1 MEQIFRIEIPVE
13 AIDKTDAAALQRLET
28 ALQKI
33 INGMKQNR
41 TAATEAFDAI
51 DRAAASTASSLQ
63 RVESANADVAGSYND
78 VGSAA
83 SDAGSDQTAAAS
95 EAESANTR
103 LEDSVS
109 GVGEAYEETASA
121 AAEAG
126 ERSGSAFNSASA
138 GADRFTQ
145 RVERTNQTL
154 RGMFKEK
161 FKLIMEALDKASPI
175 LKNIWNSTKNLV
187 SRTWSVA
194 VRMKDFITAPFRK
207 LYNWISSPITIALS
221 VAGVG
226 LSASDLVTT
235 YNDFETGMSAVK
247 SLSGATN
254 EEFIQLKQTAKDLGA
269 TTAFSASEASEG
281 MQYLAMAGWDTNEII
296 AAMPGLLDLA
306 AAGATDLGTAAD
318 IVSDVMTAMGM
329 EANEASRAA
338 DVFAKAATS
347 SNTTVEMLGETMKYA
362 APIAHTFGMSLEE
375 VSALAGMMANAGIK
389 GSQAGTALRASL
401 LRMSKPTTDMQKTM
415 TKLGIS
421 FTDANGNMKKT
432 GDIVRMLEKSFTG
445 LSESQRLEAAQTLF
459 GTEAA
464 SAWLGILDQGADTYE
479 SFAEQL
485 NNAKG
490 AADEMAKTRLDN
502 LAGDLEEM
510 GGALETAKLEI
521 MDKLNPYLREGVQ
534 WLTTKIPAIQEKIE
548 QLIDS
553 GISKAKQLKEFL
565 SGVFNGAD
573 FQNADGFVDKFFV
586 AWDKIIAEPFND
598 WWNGGGQEIMLGAIS
613 KFGKSAGELLN
624 GIVTGVFAAL
634 KGEEIDFEGMNITG
648 IAKAGAQMAK
658 EFVSAFMSGLD
669 FGDLAGKMP
678 GLMKAGMIGFGAFK
692 VGSGAFSVVKTFGQ
706 LKAAFGG
713 VTSAAAAAAPAVQT
727 VGTTAAASAAGI
739 GKASVILGGLKTA
752 LAAIPV
758 WGWVAAAALV
768 ALGAGYAIY
777 KNAQARHEQDLLHAG
792 DKVQDAATAYE
803 TSAKRVN
810 DAVGTIES
818 IKEVKLKI
826 ANNSEENQ
834 VQIAQLKAEL
844 AGIENREIELKA
856 KLADGTLTKEQIA
869 EYQAELDKLQGRE
882 VWLKA
887 RIAENSVAPEKVKEY
902 ASQLAILRGREE
914 EIKVELASDTLSKDK
929 ADEYMRELEIIKSR
943 EEKLSVKLEGL
954 GLTAAGISLAA
965 SLMQSIDGKEAE
977 VSVVLAKGSLSK
989 DEIEA
994 YKTELAGIY
1003 TRQAEINLQRAGAA
1017 LTVDEVKQYRDA
1029 LNGIKSREAE
1039 LTLKIAEGGLNQTKL
1054 KELREEYESLK
1065 TKQAAITLMLSGQEL
1080 TAEQLKKI
1088 TAEYNR
1094 LDNRKAEITA
1104 NLNESGLSLD
1114 ELQQVSDAMK
1124 MIGDK
1129 SVVLDFAFADGGLK
1143 TEDLKAYNKQLE
1155 DLYAHLVE
1163 ISNGQITQEDVDA
1176 GRVTEERVQQVYD
1189 TLEAESNARLN
1200 ELEAS
1205 LIRNR
1210 QLIPEL
1216 VEKRGEYQQQYTED
1230 SSRLGGISAAK
1241 SEAQEIFAK
1250 IRELNSELAKQQA
1263 KLNVE
1268 EISQKQYE
1276 DWFTN
1281 TYKPG
1286 MLEQQRLYGENVES
1300 RVDVYKL
1307 SKESEDSFL
1316 WMFDDGVNYDKDIIK
1331 QIEQKYAEAK
1341 KTSEANT
1348 EQYDAYNDQLKGIYG
1363 GEVLLITGRAFKGT
1377 AQAGMSIDEIAA
1389 GYSAHDAASQQMFQN
1404 AVMALRQLNRQT
1416 DYLAESDKTQAVDV
1430 VEIAAKAEVI
1440 QNVKQQL
1447 QDLQAASESL
1457 SDGESAAALNG
1468 VNEALNALGLTEA
1481 SGLGELSTA
1490 IEALN
1495 GLDLSAFSLTD
1506 AQVAFVALGGDA
1518 SGCKTQVDGLLSS
1531 LRALDGLTATA
1542 TISVTYGGAA
1552 YLAVNQKAQTNA
1564 NGGIYDGAM
1573 LSWVAEDG
1581 PEAIIPLGSKRR
1593 SRGLDLWLQAGEMLG
1608 VTEFA
1613 GGGILSP
1620 YSGAMENLPDVA
1632 WDDDD
1637 GDGDGKP
1644 KPIQTTGGSI
1654 GSGGNSFSVSV
1665 AANPVFQIEGGEA
1678 DSILDKLKDKQR
1690 ELAEI
1695 FGSAIAEQLEDIVAN
1710 MV

>member
-1 MEQIFRIEIPVE
+1 MEQVFRIEIPVE
-13 AIDKTDAAALQRLET
+13 VIDKTDAASLQRLET
-28 ALQKI
+28 ALQRI
-33 INGMKQNR
+33 SIGIKQNKA
-41 TAATEAFDAI
+41 AATEAFSAI
-51 DRAAASTASSLQ
+51 DRAAADAATSM
-63 RVESANADVAGSYND
+63 DK

-83 SDAGSDQTAAAS
+83 SDAAS
-95 EAESANTR
+95 EAGSANNK

-109 GVGEAYEETASA
+109 DVGDAYEGTASA
-121 AAEAG
+121 AMEAG
-126 ERSGSAFNSASA
+126 QKSGSALNSASNS
-138 GADRFTQ
+138 ADKFAQ
-145 RVERTNQTL
+145 RVEKTNKTL
-154 RGMFKEK
+154 RGMFKER
-161 FKLIMEALDKASPI
+161 FKLIMEALDKASPV
-175 LKNIWNSTKNLV
+175 LKSIWNSAKGLV
-187 SRTWSVA
+187 SKTWSVA
-194 VRMKDFITAPFRK
+194 VRMKDFVTAPFRK
-207 LYNWISSPITIALS
+207 LYSWISSPITIALS
-221 VAGVG
+221 VAGIG
-226 LSASDLVTT
+226 LSANDLVTT
-235 YNDFETGMSAVK
+235 YNDFETGMSGVRA
-247 SLSGATN
+247 LTGATN
-254 EEFIQLKQTAKDLGA
+254 EEFTLLKETAKELGA
-269 TTAFSASEASEG
+269 DTAFSASEAAVG
-281 MQYLAMAGWDTNEII
+281 MQNLASAGFTTNEIVS
-296 AAMPGLLDLA
+296 AMPGMLDLA
-306 AAGATDLGTAAD
+306 ASSGTDLATASD
-318 IVSDVMTAMGM
+318 IAATTLRGFGL
-329 EANEASRAA
+329 EASQAAHVA
-338 DVFAKAATS
+338 DVLAEAAART
-347 SNTTVEMLGETMKYA
+347 NAEVADTGEAMKYI
-362 APIAHTFGMSLEE
+362 APVAHAMGMSLEE
-375 VSALAGMMANAGIK
+375 VAASVGVLSDAGIK
-389 GSQAGTALRASL
+389 GSQAGTTLRSALSRL
-401 LRMSKPTTDMQKTM
+401 SKPTSDMQKVM
-415 TKLGIS
+415 KKLGLSFYDSSGQMKSIS
-421 FTDANGNMKKT
+421 SIVGMLKANMA
-432 GDIVRMLEKSFTG
+432 G
-445 LSESQRLEAAQTLF
+445 LTAEQQQNALVTLF
-459 GTEAA
+459 GQEAMSGMMVLLEAGSEKLDELTRSFEQCEGTA
-464 SAWLGILDQGADTYE
+464 S
-479 SFAEQL
+479 
-485 NNAKG
+485 
-490 AADEMAKTRLDN
+490 EMANVRLDN

-548 QLIDS
+548 QLIDT
-553 GISKAKQLKEFL
+553 GIAKAKQLKDFL
-565 SGVFNGAD
+565 AGVFRSAD
-573 FQNADGFVDKFFV
+573 FKNADGIIDKFFI
-586 AWDKIIAEPFND
+586 AWDKIIAEPFNE
-598 WWNGGGQEIMLGAIS
+598 WWSNGGQEAMLGAIS
-613 KFGKSAGELLN
+613 KFGKSAGELLH

-634 KGEEIDFEGMNITG
+634 KGEEIDFEGLNITG

-658 EFVSAFMSGLD
+658 EFVSAFMSSLNL
-669 FGDLAGKMP
+669 GDLAGGMP
-678 GLMKAGMIGFGAFK
+678 GLMKAGLFGFSAFK
-692 VGSGAFSVVKTFGQ
+692 VGSGVFSAVKTFGK
-706 LKAAFGG
+706 LKNAFSGLTGAA
-713 VTSAAAAAAPAVQT
+713 TKAAPAVAS
-727 VGTTAAASAAGI
+727 VGAKAATSAAGI
-739 GKASVILGGLKTA
+739 GKASTVLGGLKTA
-752 LAAIPV
+752 LAAIPT
-758 WGWVAAAALV
+758 WGWVAAAALT

-777 KNAQARHEQDLLHAG
+777 RNAQSQHEQQLLHAG
-792 DKVQDAATAYE
+792 DAVQEAATAYE

-1363 GEVLLITGRAFKGT
+1363 GEVSLITGRAFKGT
-1377 AQAGMSIDEIAA
+1377 AQAGMSLEEIAA

-1637 GDGDGKP
+1637 GDGKP
-1644 KPIQTTGGSI
+1644 KPIQTTGSSI

-1678 DSILDKLKDKQR
+1678 DSILDKLKDRQR

>member
-1 MEQIFRIEIPVE
+1 MEQVFRIEIPVE
-13 AIDKTDAAALQRLET
+13 VIDKTDAASLQRLET
-28 ALQKI
+28 ALQRI
-33 INGMKQNR
+33 SIGIKQNKA
-41 TAATEAFDAI
+41 AATEAFSAI
-51 DRAAASTASSLQ
+51 DRAAADAATSM
-63 RVESANADVAGSYND
+63 DK

-83 SDAGSDQTAAAS
+83 SDTAS
-95 EAESANTR
+95 EAGSANNK

-109 GVGEAYEETASA
+109 DVGDAYEGTASA
-121 AAEAG
+121 AMEAG
-126 ERSGSAFNSASA
+126 QKSGSALNSASNS
-138 GADRFTQ
+138 ADKFAQ
-145 RVERTNQTL
+145 RVEKTNKTL
-154 RGMFKEK
+154 RGMFKER
-161 FKLIMEALDKASPI
+161 FKLIMEALDKASPV
-175 LKNIWNSTKNLV
+175 LKSIWNSAKGLV
-187 SRTWSVA
+187 SKTWSVA
-194 VRMKDFITAPFRK
+194 VRMKDFVTAPFRK
-207 LYNWISSPITIALS
+207 LYSWISSPITIALS
-221 VAGVG
+221 VAGIG
-226 LSASDLVTT
+226 LSANDLVTT
-235 YNDFETGMSAVK
+235 YNDFETGMSGVRA
-247 SLSGATN
+247 LTGATN
-254 EEFIQLKQTAKDLGA
+254 EEFTLLKETAKELGA
-269 TTAFSASEASEG
+269 DTAFSASEAAVG
-281 MQYLAMAGWDTNEII
+281 MQNLASAGFTTNEIVS
-296 AAMPGLLDLA
+296 AMPGMLDLA
-306 AAGATDLGTAAD
+306 ASSGTDLATASD
-318 IVSDVMTAMGM
+318 IAATTLRGFGL
-329 EANEASRAA
+329 EASQAAHVA
-338 DVFAKAATS
+338 DVLAEAAART
-347 SNTTVEMLGETMKYA
+347 NAEVADTGEAMKYI
-362 APIAHTFGMSLEE
+362 APVAHAMGMSLEE
-375 VSALAGMMANAGIK
+375 VAASVGVLSDAGIK
-389 GSQAGTALRASL
+389 GSQAGTTLRSALSRL
-401 LRMSKPTTDMQKTM
+401 SKPTSDMQKVM
-415 TKLGIS
+415 KKLGLSFYDSSGQMKSIS
-421 FTDANGNMKKT
+421 SIVGMLKANMA
-432 GDIVRMLEKSFTG
+432 G
-445 LSESQRLEAAQTLF
+445 LTAEQQQNALVTLF
-459 GTEAA
+459 GQEAMSGMMVLLEAGSEKLDELTRSFEQCEGTA
-464 SAWLGILDQGADTYE
+464 S
-479 SFAEQL
+479 
-485 NNAKG
+485 
-490 AADEMAKTRLDN
+490 EMANVRLDN

-548 QLIDS
+548 QLIDT
-553 GISKAKQLKEFL
+553 GIAKAKQLKDFL
-565 SGVFNGAD
+565 AGVFRSAD
-573 FQNADGFVDKFFV
+573 FKNADGIIDKFFI
-586 AWDKIIAEPFND
+586 AWDKIIAEPFNE
-598 WWNGGGQEIMLGAIS
+598 WWSNGGQEAMLGAIS
-613 KFGKSAGELLN
+613 KFGKSAGELLH

-634 KGEEIDFEGMNITG
+634 KGEEIDFEGLNITG

-658 EFVSAFMSGLD
+658 EFVSAFMSSLNL
-669 FGDLAGKMP
+669 GDLAGGMP
-678 GLMKAGMIGFGAFK
+678 GLMKAGLFGFSAFK
-692 VGSGAFSVVKTFGQ
+692 VGSGVFSAVKIFGKLKNAFSGLTG
-706 LKAAFGG
+706 AA
-713 VTSAAAAAAPAVQT
+713 TKAAPAVAS
-727 VGTTAAASAAGI
+727 VGAKAATSAAGI
-739 GKASVILGGLKTA
+739 GKASTVLGGLKTA
-752 LAAIPV
+752 LAAIPT
-758 WGWVAAAALV
+758 WGWVAAAALT

-777 KNAQARHEQDLLHAG
+777 RNAQSQHEQQLLHAG
-792 DKVQDAATAYE
+792 DAVQEAATAYE

-1114 ELQQVSDAMK
+1114 ELQQVSDAME

-1163 ISNGQITQEDVDA
+1163 ISNGQITQDDVDA

-1189 TLEAESNARLN
+1189 TLEIESHTRLL

-1205 LIRNR
+1205 LIKNR

-1216 VEKRGEYQQQYTED
+1216 VEKRGEYQQQHTAD
-1230 SSRLGGISAAK
+1230 SGYLSGISTAK
-1241 SEAQEIFAK
+1241 SEAMKIFAA
-1250 IRELNSELAKQQA
+1250 INDLNAALKVQQA
-1263 KLNVE
+1263 NVDAGAMTSKE
-1268 EISQKQYE
+1268 YE
-1276 DWFTN
+1276 DWYKSS
-1281 TYKPG
+1281 YKPG
-1286 MLEQQRLYGENVES
+1286 MMALRSRYIDEVEPRSHYAYKMSKMDENGFMS
-1300 RVDVYKL
+1300 
-1307 SKESEDSFL
+1307 
-1316 WMFDDGVNYDKDIIK
+1316 MFDIGLNYGDDIIR
-1331 QIEQKYAEAK
+1331 QIAQEFDKASKSSKA
-1341 KTSEANT
+1341 SAD
-1348 EQYDAYNDQLKGIYG
+1348 QYDTYNDQLKKIYG
-1363 GEVLLITGRAFKGT
+1363 GEVSLITGKAFLGT
-1377 AQAGMSIDEIAA
+1377 PQAGMTLQDIAA
-1389 GYSAHDAASQQMFQN
+1389 AYPTLDSAGREQFAEALSALKTLNSQTGYIAD
-1404 AVMALRQLNRQT
+1404 
-1416 DYLAESDKTQAVDV
+1416 DEKTNPVSIA
-1430 VEIAAKAEVI
+1430 EIAAKAEVI

-1552 YLAVNQKAQTNA
+1552 YLAANQKAQTNA

-1678 DSILDKLKDKQR
+1678 DSILDKLKDRQR